1 MKTFHDNTHSQGEK
15 HPMKKRML
23 IMLAVVGLLFGG
35 IFGFQIFKM
44 QMIKKA
50 MATQPVPP
58 STVSTIRATVQPW
71 QPELKAVGTLRAVRG
86 VDVTTEISG
95 LVRTLHFKSGD
106 AVKTGQILV
115 QLNADSDLAQLQA
128 SEASA
133 ELAQTVYERD
143 KKQFVVK
150 AVSQAVLDA
159 DVADLKSKRAIAA
172 EQAAIVAKKS
182 IRAPFSGRLGITTV
196 NPGQYLNPGEK
207 IVTLQALDNLYADF
221 FLPQQE
227 LANLSLGQKV
237 IVTSDS
243 YPGRTFVGKISSIN
257 PKVDPET
264 RNVQVEA
271 TIANPGQILLPGMF
285 ASVQVQ
291 AGAVQK
297 FLTVPQT
304 AVAFNP
310 YGETVFVVQ
319 EGEKGPDGKPG
330 LIAKQVFVTTGGT
343 RGDQVAIMK
352 GIKEGDIVVSA
363 GQLKLKNNSPV
374 IINNKIVPSNDKAPK
389 PVDE

>member
-1 MKTFHDNTHSQGEK
+1 
-15 HPMKKRML
+15 MKKRMI
-23 IMLAVVGLLFGG
+23 IMLAIVGLLFGG

-44 QMIKKA
+44 QMIKKS
-50 MATQPVPP
+50 MASQKMPP
-58 STVSTIRATVQPW
+58 STVSTIRATIQPW
-71 QPELKAVGTLRAVRG
+71 QPELKSIGTLRAVRG
-86 VDVTTEISG
+86 VDVTTEITG

-106 AVKTGQILV
+106 TVKIGQILV
-115 QLNADSDLAQLQA
+115 QLNADSDLAQLRA

-133 ELAQTVYERD
+133 ELARTVYERD
-143 KKQFVVK
+143 EKQFVVK

-159 DVADLKSKRAIAA
+159 DEADLKSKRAIAA

-196 NPGQYLNPGEK
+196 NPGQYLNPGDK

-227 LANLSLGQKV
+227 FANLSLGQKV
-237 IVTSDS
+237 IVTTDS
-243 YPGRTFVGKISSIN
+243 YPGRNFVGKISSIN

-271 TIANPGQILLPGMF
+271 SIANPGQVLLPGMF

-291 AGAVQK
+291 AGTVNK
-297 FLTVPQT
+297 YITVPQT

-310 YGETVFVVQ
+310 YGETIFVVK
-319 EGEKGPDGKPG
+319 EGEKGPDGKPA
-330 LIAKQVFVTTGGT
+330 LIAKQVFVTTGAA
-343 RGDQVAIMK
+343 RGDQVAILK
-352 GIKEGDIVVSA
+352 GIKDGDLIVSA
-363 GQLKLKNNSPV
+363 GQLKLKNGSPI
-374 IINNKIVPSNDKAPK
+374 IINNEITPTNDKAPK
-389 PVDE
+389 PIDE

>member
-1 MKTFHDNTHSQGEK
+1 
-15 HPMKKRML
+15 MKKRML
-23 IMLAVVGLLFGG
+23 IMLAIVGLLFGG

-44 QMIKKA
+44 QMIKKS
-50 MATQPVPP
+50 MASQQIPP

-86 VDVTTEISG
+86 VDVTNEITG
-95 LVRTLHFKSGD
+95 LVRSIHFKSGET
-106 AVKTGQILV
+106 VKSGQILV
-115 QLNADSDLAQLQA
+115 QLNADSDIAQLQA
-128 SEASA
+128 SEAAA
-133 ELAQTVYERD
+133 ELAETIFERD
-143 KKQFVVK
+143 KKQFAVR

-159 DVADLKSKRAIAA
+159 DQADLKSKRAIVA
-172 EQAAIVAKKS
+172 EQAANVAKKS
-182 IRAPFSGRLGITTV
+182 IRAPFAGRLGITTV
-196 NPGQYLNPGEK
+196 NPGQYLNPGDK
-207 IVTLQALDNLYADF
+207 IVTLQFLDNLYADF

-237 IVTSDS
+237 ILTSDS
-243 YPGRTFVGKISSIN
+243 YPGRTFTGKITSIN

-264 RNVQVEA
+264 RNFQIEA
-271 TIANPGQILLPGMF
+271 SIANPGQLLLPGMF

-291 AGAVQK
+291 AGEVK
-297 FLTVPQT
+297 KYLTVPQT

-330 LIAKQVFVTTGGT
+330 LIAKQVFVTTGAT
-343 RGDQVAIMK
+343 RGDQVAILK
-352 GIKEGDIVVSA
+352 GIKEGDTVVSA
-363 GQLKLKNNSPV
+363 GQLKLKNGSPV
-374 IINNKIVPSNDKAPK
+374 VINNKIIPTNDKAPK

>member
-1 MKTFHDNTHSQGEK
+1 MKSHDNSHTQGEK
-15 HPMKKRML
+15 HPMKKRMI
-23 IMLAVVGLLFGG
+23 IMLAIVGLLFGG

-44 QMIKKA
+44 QMIKKS
-50 MATQPVPP
+50 MASQKMPP
-58 STVSTIRATVQPW
+58 STVSTIRAVIQPW
-71 QPELKAVGTLRAVRG
+71 QPELKAIGTLRAVRG
-86 VDVTTEISG
+86 VDVTTEITG

-106 AVKTGQILV
+106 TVKAGQILV
-115 QLNADSDLAQLQA
+115 QLNADSDLAQLRA

-133 ELAQTVYERD
+133 ELARTVLERD
-143 KKQFVVK
+143 KKQFAVK

-159 DVADLKSKRAIAA
+159 DEADLKSKRAIAA

-196 NPGQYLNPGEK
+196 NPGQYLNPGDQ
-207 IVTLQALDNLYADF
+207 IVTLQNLDNLYVDF

-237 IVTSDS
+237 IVTTDS

-271 TIANPGQILLPGMF
+271 SIANPGQILLPGMF

-291 AGAVQK
+291 AGTVNK
-297 FLTVPQT
+297 YLTVPQT

-310 YGETVFVVQ
+310 YGETIFVVQ
-319 EGEKGPDGKPG
+319 EGEKGPDGKPA
-330 LIAKQVFVTTGGT
+330 LIAKQVFVTTGAT
-343 RGDQVAIMK
+343 RGDQVAILK
-352 GIKEGDIVVSA
+352 GIKDGDLVVSA
-363 GQLKLKNNSPV
+363 GQLKLKNGSPI
-374 IINNKIVPSNDKAPK
+374 IINNEITPTNDKAPK
-389 PVDE
+389 PIDE

>member
-1 MKTFHDNTHSQGEK
+1 
-15 HPMKKRML
+15 MKKRMI
-23 IMLAVVGLLFGG
+23 IMLAIVGLLFGG

-44 QMIKKA
+44 QMIKKS
-50 MATQPVPP
+50 MASQKEPP
-58 STVSTIRATVQPW
+58 STVSTIKATIQTW
-71 QPELKAVGTLRAVRG
+71 QPELKAIGTLRAVRG

-95 LVRTLHFKSGD
+95 LVRSIHFKSGD
-106 AVKTGQILV
+106 SVKTGQILV
-115 QLNADSDLAQLQA
+115 QLNADSDLAQLRA

-133 ELAQTVYERD
+133 ELARTVFERD
-143 KKQFVVK
+143 KKQFAVK

-159 DVADLKSKRAIAA
+159 DEADLKSKRAIAA

-196 NPGQYLNPGEK
+196 NPGQYLNPGDK

-221 FLPQQE
+221 SLPQQE
-227 LANLSLGQKV
+227 LVNLSLGQKV
-237 IVTSDS
+237 IVTMDGF
-243 YPGRTFVGKISSIN
+243 PGRTFVGKITSIN

-271 TIANPGQILLPGMF
+271 TIANPGQVLLPGMF

-291 AGAVQK
+291 AGSVMK
-297 FLTVPQT
+297 YLTVPQT

-310 YGETVFVVQ
+310 YGETIFLVQ
-319 EGEKGPDGKPG
+319 EGAKGPDGKTG
-330 LIAKQVFVTTGGT
+330 LIAKQVFVTTGAT
-343 RGDQVAIMK
+343 RGDQVTILK
-352 GIKEGDIVVSA
+352 GIKDGDVVVSA
-363 GQLKLKNNSPV
+363 GQLKLKNGSPI
-374 IINNKIVPSNDKAPK
+374 IINNQIVPTDEKAPK